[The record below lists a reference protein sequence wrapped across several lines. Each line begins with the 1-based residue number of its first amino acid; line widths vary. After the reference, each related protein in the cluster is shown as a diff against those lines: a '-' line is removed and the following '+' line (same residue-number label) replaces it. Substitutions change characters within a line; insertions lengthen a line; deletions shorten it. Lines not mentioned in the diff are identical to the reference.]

1 MAFIAFLDAC
11 VLYPAVLRD
20 GAHRTSE
27 GHAARTGAL
36 VRL

>member
-20 GAHRTSE
+20 VLLTVAEAGC
-27 GHAARTGAL
+27 
-36 VRL
+36 